1 MKTLQLFSRKFKSV
15 PAATSWYL
23 SDLGEAR
30 GKQELFTR
38 QSPQRLKVLREHALI
53 ESAVSSNRIEGVEVE
68 KSRITTI
75 VFGKPF
81 PRNRDEEEFRGY
93 RQALALI
100 HEQGAKLPIS
110 EETILELHR
119 LTRGEIWD
127 AGKYKEKDG
136 DIIEKFPDGRSR
148 VRFKTVSAVD
158 TPSRMRELIELHDDA
173 IKDHKIQPLVLLAA
187 LNLDFL
193 CIHPFRDG
201 NGRVSRLLLLLQ
213 SYHLGFEV
221 GRYISLE
228 RLIEQNKERYYETL
242 EQSSHGWHDGG
253 HDPWV
258 YINFLL
264 SIFKMAYKE
273 FEERLGQ
280 VKIPRGAKTDM
291 IEKTIKKFS
300 SEFSLS
306 DLERA
311 CPSVS
316 RDMIRRVLRNLQTKG
331 EVECLG
337 RGPGAP
343 WRKREKR

>member
-1 MKTLQLFSRKFKSV
+1 MKTLKLFSRKFESV

-38 QSPQRLKVLREHALI
+38 QSPQRLKVLQEHALI

-68 KSRITTI
+68 KSRIATV
-75 VFGKPF
+75 VFGKTLL
-81 PRNRDEEEFRGY
+81 RNRDEEEVRGY

-100 HEQGAKLPIS
+100 HEKAANIPVS
-110 EETILELHR
+110 EEIILKLHR

-136 DIIEKFPDGRSR
+136 DIIETFPNGRSR
-148 VRFKTVSAVD
+148 VRFKTVSAAD
-158 TPSRMRELIELHDDA
+158 TPNQMRELIELYDDA
-173 IKDHKIQPLVLLAA
+173 IKDHKIPPLVLLAA
-187 LNLDFL
+187 FNLDFL

-242 EQSSHGWHDGG
+242 EHSSRDWHNGI
-253 HDPWV
+253 HDPWA

-264 SIFKMAYKE
+264 SMFKMAYRE
-273 FEERLGQ
+273 FEERLGR
-280 VKIPRGAKTDM
+280 VKSPRGAKTDM
-291 IEKTIKKFS
+291 IEKTIQKFS
-300 SEFSLS
+300 SEFSLG
-306 DLERA
+306 DLERS
-311 CPSVS
+311 CPGVS
-316 RDMIRRVLRNLQTKG
+316 RDMIRRVLRNLQAQG
-331 EVECLG
+331 VVECLG
-337 RGPGAP
+337 RGPGTL